1 MIFRDIFTV
10 LPVQYFAAAFGI
22 TGAYLLWMLIE
33 LIITGL
39 SVKRLHRELT
49 GIETSV
55 MMHQGCQ
62 IENLPL
68 ISGVFDAASP
78 GISHS
83 FNDLMQAAADYYLK
97 KWIPDPEEYIN
108 ISTIDATGISRFIR
122 RRRYFFYAFAG
133 FVVSLLIFIASF
145 YFYADR
151 VHQSAALAITIF
163 PILGGLFFTGL
174 AIYLT
179 SLWNDSLSSAL
190 AGVHKALERKVPVF
204 SENKG
209 ISLLVSQFIDYD
221 RSMSRAVETL
231 TDKIERFTMDGLVN
245 AVTSS
250 IESTLREAVFPSIER
265 ANDAIV
271 ALSRD
276 IAVREDEGMK
286 ALALEF
292 TSSLTSE
299 LSYHLK
305 PFFNQIETV
314 SRTLAESKN
323 YMSVISQTINIYKQN
338 AQELQSLTAQTLK
351 DYADSRKTFSADVSG
366 IAASLATYN
375 NINSAY
381 VTNINTDMMKFEK
394 SVELLS
400 SKMDESNNML
410 NGMLNAI
417 FVEAKNTEENAG
429 IAQQNAVA
437 YLESM
442 NGQITRLSDEMAARS
457 KELVGGM
464 SLMMDDFFNRQNN
477 NMAAQEKKQS
487 LQVSGL
493 LSSMEES
500 ASVIRNSTTQI
511 KTAFDELEEARIR
524 EAEAKTKKS
533 FFRR

>member
-1 MIFRDIFTV
+1 MIFHDMFTA
-10 LPVQYFAAAFGI
+10 LPVKYYAAMLGI
-22 TGAYLLWMLIE
+22 TAAYLLWMLIE
-33 LIITGL
+33 LIITGV
-39 SVKRLHRELT
+39 SVRRIRKELAAIEA
-49 GIETSV
+49 GI

-68 ISGVFDAASP
+68 ISSVFDSASL
-78 GISHS
+78 GIGHA
-83 FNDLMQAAADYYLK
+83 FNEMMQAAADYYLK
-97 KWIPDPEEYIN
+97 KWIPDPADYIN
-108 ISTIDATGISRFIR
+108 LSTIDAPGISRFVR
-122 RRRYFFYAFAG
+122 RRRFYFYAFTG
-133 FVVSLLIFIASF
+133 FIISLLIFAASF
-145 YFYADR
+145 YFFADN
-151 VHQSAALAITIF
+151 VHLSAAMAITIF
-163 PILGGLFFTGL
+163 PVLGGLFFTGFT
-174 AIYLT
+174 IYLT
-179 SLWNDSLSSAL
+179 SLWKDTINSAL
-190 AGVHKALERKVPVF
+190 TGLHKALERKVPVF

-209 ISLLVSQFIDYD
+209 MSLLVSQFIDYD

-250 IESTLREAVFPSIER
+250 IETTLREAVFPSIER

-271 ALSRD
+271 ALSKD

-286 ALALEF
+286 VLALSF

-351 DYADSRKTFSADVSG
+351 DYSDSRKTFSADVSG
-366 IAASLATYN
+366 IASSLATYN
-375 NINSAY
+375 SINGEY
-381 VTNINTDMMKFEK
+381 VTNINTDMIKFEK
-394 SVELLS
+394 TVELLS
-400 SKMDESNNML
+400 GKMDESNKML

-429 IAQQNAVA
+429 IAQQNAVE

-442 NGQITRLSDEMAARS
+442 NRQITRLSDEMSARS
-457 KELVGGM
+457 KELVDGM
-464 SLMMDDFFNRQNN
+464 SQMMDEFFNRQNN
-477 NMAAQEKKQS
+477 NMAAQEKNQS
-487 LQVSGL
+487 LQVSGM

-500 ASVIRNSTTQI
+500 AGVIRSSTSQI

-524 EAEAKTKKS
+524 EAAAKAKKS
-533 FFRR
+533 FFKR